1 MKFKRIEISAFRIYD
16 NPEDATFDFT
26 TENGEVADF
35 VSLYAP
41 NGFGKTS
48 FYDAVE
54 WGITN
59 NIQRFWQNLSVA
71 EKSIDALKEV
81 ATGQVK
87 LWRHTDSENDT
98 YVQIEDDKS
107 EIVKRELHMDGR
119 STIDAKKEGIVN
131 KDFRKV
137 VLSQEWI
144 SAFLKEING
153 EQRYKIFMENPD
165 LRDLDNYYKGL
176 KSLVSVCKERTEILD
191 RKIEAS
197 KAEIVDI
204 AESNLL
210 DTINSTIS
218 VLINYGEGLSLISL
232 EMSQEQVLSFKNT
245 ISSRLVS
252 NKSNSFLQIID
263 NVTLAKFGS
272 EDLIGTERYYE
283 FPAIKEKAAIEI
295 RAYND
300 LINQF
305 EQLTALINERD
316 NNLKDRSAYQSRI
329 DQIDKVLTNFPE
341 FNRIVKVLS
350 TKREQMLAID
360 NAIKDLRQNLEDE
373 KRLEVQQEAEIS
385 SLFKQT
391 EELQTR
397 ILRIPV
403 VKLEIENA
411 EENLGLLR
419 NQKGVLTNENNLH
432 DNNIVVRQSKIDGY
446 KNTLTLILK
455 DEIPIISIDFLG
467 ENADIPEKL
476 ASNYKR
482 LSEIK
487 SQLDLV
493 NWQID
498 QNQSLNSTLQD
509 FIKKGLEIV
518 NDTQISS
525 CPLCNQNYA
534 SYQELTQKISGN
546 TALNEGLQL
555 LFSQKSEL
563 SSISSNTSDQI
574 TADKRILSNLY
585 ENLIVVEGAAIA
597 GINVIKEGLIS
608 RIKELDKEMEILE
621 KKISAGREEL
631 GGVLPDNLVGQLN
644 ILLGDKTSELAAL
657 RNKLSILKLS
667 ISGKEKETQIETG
680 KVDLLKTEITSLEKN
695 EKYAIV
701 TGWFLKELPGVN
713 ISESPILDEKG
724 GLVTDL
730 AKALEKFNQL
740 ELDIAALQT
749 ALSSYSNDEI
759 KRLHDVTQ
767 QLINRMDSGIL
778 KFQEFLKNNFGIV
791 SVPGLKDDLVK
802 LLDDKVDEARK
813 GIDRAD
819 KIRIEFEKLERY
831 AQNLSPY
838 LQSENLKTEIIKSEV
853 EKEYLTNEVQ
863 VLLENERDKT
873 KAYLENKVKDF
884 FYINLINSIYN
895 KIDPHPNFKSVDFR
909 VNFDSDNPRLDIYVI
924 DATSEELL
932 IPNLYFST
940 AQINILSLSI
950 FLASAL
956 NSNTYNC
963 IFIDDPIQ
971 SLDSI
976 NILSTI
982 DLIRSIVVNQKRQ
995 IVLSTHDENFHN
1007 LLKKKMPSNLFKS
1020 KFIELETF
1028 GKVKRQ

>member
-1 MKFKRIEISAFRIYD
+1 MKFKRVEISAFRIYD

-107 EIVKRELHMDGR
+107 EVFKRELHMDGR
-119 STIDAKKEGIVN
+119 ATIDAKKEGIVN

-165 LRDLDNYYKGL
+165 LKDLDNYYKGL
-176 KSLVSVCKERTEILD
+176 KSLVGVCKERIEMLN
-191 RKIEAS
+191 RKIEDG
-197 KAEIVDI
+197 KDEIVEI

-218 VLINYGEGLSLISL
+218 VLINYGEELSLVDMK
-232 EMSQEQVLSFKNT
+232 MSQEQVLAFKNI
-245 ISSRLVS
+245 ISSKLVS
-252 NKSNSFLQIID
+252 NKSSNFLQVLD

-272 EDLIGTERYYE
+272 EDLIGSERYYE
-283 FPAIKEKAAIEI
+283 FPSIKEKALSEI
-295 RAYND
+295 KTYSD

-305 EQLTALINERD
+305 DQLGALTNERD

-329 DQIDKVLTNFPE
+329 DQIDKILANFPE

-350 TKREQMLAID
+350 TKRDQVLTID
-360 NAIKDLRQNLEDE
+360 NAVKVLRQNLEEE
-373 KRLEVQQEAEIS
+373 KRLEVQQEADIS

-403 VKLEIENA
+403 IKLENQNAKEKIET
-411 EENLGLLR
+411 LR
-419 NQKGVLTNENNLH
+419 GKKSELTVESELH
-432 DNNIVVRQSKIDGY
+432 DNNITVKQSKIDEY

-455 DEIPIISIDFLG
+455 DEVPLLPPDLLG

-476 ASNYKR
+476 ASNYNR

-487 SQLDLV
+487 SQLDVV
-493 NWQID
+493 NRQID
-498 QNQSLNSTLQD
+498 QNQSLNTTLQD
-509 FIKKGLEIV
+509 FIKKGIEIV
-518 NDTQISS
+518 NDTQTSS

-534 SYQELTQKISGN
+534 SYLELTQKISGN
-546 TALNEGLQL
+546 TALNEALQL

-563 SSISSNTSDQI
+563 SNISLSISNQVNT
-574 TADKRILSNLY
+574 DKEILSNLY
-585 ENLIVVEGAAIA
+585 ENLVIVEGAAID
-597 GINVIKEGLIS
+597 GINVIKEGIINRL
-608 RIKELDKEMEILE
+608 KEVTKEIETLE
-621 KKISAGREEL
+621 SKISAGREEL
-631 GGVLPDNLVGQLN
+631 GGVLPDILVLQLN
-644 ILLGDKTSELAAL
+644 TLLGAKTSELVEL
-657 RNKLSILKLS
+657 RNKLNTLKSS
-667 ISGKEKETQIETG
+667 ISDKEKEIQAETG
-680 KVDLLKTEITSLEKN
+680 KIDLLKAEIISLEKN
-695 EKYAIV
+695 EKYTIV
-701 TGWFLKELPGVN
+701 AGWFLEELPGVN
-713 ISESPILDEKG
+713 ISESPILNEKD
-724 GLVTDL
+724 GLVTYL
-730 AKALEKFNQL
+730 AKALERFKQL
-740 ELDIAALQT
+740 ELDIAKLQT
-749 ALSSYSNDEI
+749 ILSSYSNEEI
-759 KRLHDVTQ
+759 KRLRDVTQ
-767 QLINRMDSGIL
+767 QLINRIDSGVL
-778 KFQEFLKNNFGIV
+778 KFQAFLKNNFNIV
-791 SVPGLKDDLVK
+791 SVPGIKDDLIK
-802 LLDDKVDEARK
+802 LLDDRADEARK
-813 GIDRAD
+813 NIDKTE
-819 KIRIEFEKLERY
+819 KIRIEFEKLEKY

-838 LQSENLKTEIIKSEV
+838 LQSENLKAEIVKSEL
-853 EKEYLTNEVQ
+853 ELEYLTSEVL

-873 KAYLENKVKDF
+873 RVYLENKVKDF

-956 NSNTYNC
+956 NSSTYNC

-982 DLIRSIVVNQKRQ
+982 DLIRSIVINQKRQ

-1028 GKVKRQ
+1028 GKVKR

>member
-16 NPEDATFDFT
+16 NPADATFDFT
-26 TENGEVADF
+26 IENGEVADF

-81 ATGQVK
+81 STGQVK

-107 EIVKRELHMDGR
+107 EIIKRELHIDGR

-153 EQRYKIFMENPD
+153 EQRYKIFMENPE

-176 KSLVSVCKERTEILD
+176 KSLVSVCHERIDALD

-197 KAEIVDI
+197 KAEIVEI
-204 AESNLL
+204 GETNLL

-218 VLINYGEGLSLISL
+218 VLINYGEDLSMVNLG
-232 EMSQEQVLSFKNT
+232 MSQEQVLALKNT
-245 ISSRLVS
+245 ISSKLVS
-252 NKSNSFLQIID
+252 NKSNSFLQVID
-263 NVTLAKFGS
+263 NITLAKSGS
-272 EDLIGTERYYE
+272 DDLIGTDRYYE
-283 FPAIKEKAAIEI
+283 FPALREKANIEI
-295 RAYND
+295 RAYGD
-300 LINQF
+300 LMKQF
-305 EQLTALINERD
+305 DQLSALINERD

-329 DQIDKVLTNFPE
+329 DQIDKVLANFPE

-350 TKREQMLAID
+350 TKRDQVLAAD
-360 NAIKDLRQNLEDE
+360 NKMKGLREKLEEE
-373 KRLEVQQEAEIS
+373 KRFEVQQEAEIS
-385 SLFKQT
+385 SAFKQT
-391 EELQTR
+391 QDLQTR
-397 ILRIPV
+397 ILKIPAI
-403 VKLEIENA
+403 KWDIENA
-411 EENLGLLR
+411 EERIGLLE
-419 NQKGVLTNENNLH
+419 NQKGELINKSNLH
-432 DNNIVVRQSKIDGY
+432 DNTIKEKQSKIEEFQS
-446 KNTLTLILK
+446 TLALISK
-455 DEIPIISIDFLG
+455 DEVPTISSDLLG
-467 ENADIPEKL
+467 QNADVPERL
-476 ASNYKR
+476 TSNYIK

-487 SQLDLV
+487 VRLDLV
-493 NWQID
+493 NKQID

-509 FIKKGLEIV
+509 FIKIGLEIV
-518 NDTQISS
+518 NDTQTSS
-525 CPLCNQNYA
+525 CPLCTQNYT
-534 SYQELTQKISGN
+534 SYLELTQIISGN
-546 TALNEGLQL
+546 TALNEGLQI
-555 LFSQKSEL
+555 LFTQKSEL
-563 SSISSNTSDQI
+563 SAISSNTSNQV
-574 TADKRILSNLY
+574 TSDKKILSDLY
-585 ENLIVVEGAAIA
+585 ENLIIVEEAAIT
-597 GINVIKEGLIS
+597 GINVIIEGLS
-608 RIKELDKEMEILE
+608 SKIKELDKQIDLLEAKIL
-621 KKISAGREEL
+621 AGQEEL
-631 GGVLPDNLVGQLN
+631 GGVSPDSLVEQLN
-644 ILLGDKTSELAAL
+644 ILLGDRTFALAEL
-657 RNKLSILKLS
+657 RNKLSELKTS
-667 ISGKEKETQIETG
+667 ISSKEREIQIEIG
-680 KVDLLKTEITSLEKN
+680 KSDLLKSEIINLEKD

-724 GLVTDL
+724 GLVIDL
-730 AKALEKFNQL
+730 AKNLERFSQL
-740 ELDIAALQT
+740 ELDITALQT
-749 ALSSYSNDEI
+749 TLSSYSKDEI
-759 KRLHDVTQ
+759 KRSHEVTQ
-767 QLINRMDSGIL
+767 QLINRINSGIL
-778 KFQEFLKNNFGIV
+778 KFQEFLKNNFEIISIPAV
-791 SVPGLKDDLVK
+791 KDDLLK
-802 LLDDKVDEARK
+802 LLDDKANEARK
-813 GIDRAD
+813 GIDKAD
-819 KIRIEFEKLERY
+819 KVRIEFEKLERY

-838 LQSENLKTEIIKSEV
+838 LQSENLKAEIVSSEL
-853 EKEYLTNEVQ
+853 EQKYLTDEVR
-863 VLLENERDKT
+863 VLLVDERDKA

-884 FYINLINSIYN
+884 FYIKLINSIYN
-895 KIDPHPNFKSVDFR
+895 KINPHPNFKSVDFR

-924 DATSEELL
+924 NEASEELL

-956 NSNTYNC
+956 NSNIYNC

-1020 KFIELETF
+1020 KFLELETF
-1028 GKVKRQ
+1028 GKIKS